1 MSSARLLGRQTNEG
15 RTLLEGNWNSLGNGG
30 TLVGQRELSPVLSEE
45 SESEALTFPDCKMK
59 AEVD

>member
-1 MSSARLLGRQTNEG
+1 MTNEG

-30 TLVGQRELSPVLSEE
+30 TLGQRELSSSHVLSEE
-45 SESEALTFPDCKMK
+45 SESEALTFPDCEMK